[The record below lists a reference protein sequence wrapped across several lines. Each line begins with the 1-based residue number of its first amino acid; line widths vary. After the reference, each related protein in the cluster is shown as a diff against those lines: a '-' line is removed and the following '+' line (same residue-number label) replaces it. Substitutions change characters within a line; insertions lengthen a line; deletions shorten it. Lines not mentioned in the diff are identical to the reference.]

1 MPPKLRGLK
10 RGAKRKSLAELAGVD
25 EEGPT
30 FAELTAND
38 PSVLVTPVP
47 RRTRVAAARNANK
60 QRLLLDMDDE
70 EEELGQNKDLEKEKE
85 EEAAKRKEVKEEEP
99 DEDVPLSDFP
109 DLIEIA
115 VQGKRGYKKA
125 IKNLLDQREDVEAQ
139 CSTKLLQKLFFAEQ
153 FLNTQDGQ
161 KLLGYLVKKITP
173 KKAMNIIKGV
183 IIDEPTSAHCEGL
196 GNAALFAWKGAAEAE
211 DKQLFDLIKFDIF
224 AEVINCAIRADEQ
237 YFPSF
242 QAFLTPLSKA
252 RLLNAQMTDMSWKA
266 CASFLF
272 RGEDSF
278 NDRMVV
284 RAIRVH
290 DMFFPVVPAGANE
303 HTVKNVEFQTSQKAL
318 ERQLKIIKAKLEDT
332 SSAIRALMAKTAMK
346 WVSEYYRIF
355 QTSFIREILTIC
367 FDKLAKDED
376 KDVRLAIIEGLYFL
390 MNSPSCLNAFEMGM
404 RISCKF
410 LINDPSE
417 QVRLDCVKLLKKLRQ
432 HRYVN
437 WNAVLTI
444 EMVYYRL
451 TVEKSESVRKE
462 LVELIFPYFFGNE
475 DRTDC
480 RNKLE
485 FLMNG
490 GREAC
495 LVFYRFIYPL
505 KLIDAEQAVNHIRY
519 MLTILLQFAGKKT
532 GDDAN
537 RTRKQQTDTSRSS
550 AWDGM
555 TQGDETANG
564 TVSDTLLLKS
574 EGRMDDIDN
583 AKIIL
588 ECMSVLWITMKKAY
602 FYHFENKFQI
612 RFQDLHLPE
621 NANIQAKLEQMQLKF
636 IIKLFQN
643 YQDTP
648 LIGTILMLGSLLSR
662 KSHEKV
668 SDAVFRML
676 QSGNVDENFLDPYID
691 ATSQWDINKL
701 LDIIQEG
708 LVLPST
714 SAEISPPKAKR
725 SKSDKSAR
733 KKKENL
739 NEKHRMLKLSLCYLK
754 CLLNSYRPTQKIVN
768 KQEYHAHLRQFF
780 QNLSEITC
788 LIDNRL
794 DAEQPREMSHPPD
807 ETLLLAYQM
816 RQTLCER
823 VTDDSQDADL
833 IKEYEQSFGRELDW
847 VENSV
852 ISRLESEENDEAI
865 DFITN
870 IIELQFRNLNM
881 AMTTWKFCRRAKAA
895 ERHREEAG
903 EGNEQEQEEEEKF
916 DVVQS
921 ARHLLIQFLSSST
934 PAVLIFPIVNLAK
947 NLLKSED
954 ENNSEL
960 FNECVQVMKLLP
972 KWVIKQEE
980 DIKEKHISSAYRQL
994 AMAVF
999 NHSKCTKQ
1007 IFMQI
1012 LNTTMQT
1019 LLNHIARNNI
1029 QEGVANVENEEYE
1042 MPKAVKLIVHR
1053 VILKYAIIRRRFV
1066 AHLQNTAKTV
1076 KIAYETTGNRGRKAC
1091 ETFIHYSNAILVLAR
1106 AAKEPPY
1113 MAKDNF
1119 VQVAAQNAIDYVK
1132 AILTDPEKTFNED
1145 EFSSNAP
1152 DDILKELTNQ
1162 IYRCIIKV

>member
-70 EEELGQNKDLEKEKE
+70 EEELGQNKDHEKEKE
-85 EEAAKRKEVKEEEP
+85 EAAKQKEVKEEEP

-303 HTVKNVEFQTSQKAL
+303 HIVKNVEFQTSQKAL

-537 RTRKQQTDTSRSS
+537 RTRKQQVDTSRSS

-621 NANIQAKLEQMQLKF
+621 NANIQVKLEQMQLKF

-708 LVLPST
+708 K
-714 SAEISPPKAKR
+714 PKMKMI
-725 SKSDKSAR
+725 
-733 KKKENL
+733 L
-739 NEKHRMLKLSLCYLK
+739 NT
-754 CLLNSYRPTQKIVN
+754 LN
-768 KQEYHAHLRQFF
+768 F
-780 QNLSEITC
+780 Q
-788 LIDNRL
+788 
-794 DAEQPREMSHPPD
+794 
-807 ETLLLAYQM
+807 
-816 RQTLCER
+816 ER
-823 VTDDSQDADL
+823 VTDDSQDAGL

-903 EGNEQEQEEEEKF
+903 ERDGQEQEEEEKF

-1007 IFMQI
+1007 IFMQV

-1029 QEGVANVENEEYE
+1029 QEGIANVENEEYE

-1132 AILTDPEKTFNED
+1132 AILTDPGKAFNED

-1162 IYRCIIKV
+1162 IYRCIIKA